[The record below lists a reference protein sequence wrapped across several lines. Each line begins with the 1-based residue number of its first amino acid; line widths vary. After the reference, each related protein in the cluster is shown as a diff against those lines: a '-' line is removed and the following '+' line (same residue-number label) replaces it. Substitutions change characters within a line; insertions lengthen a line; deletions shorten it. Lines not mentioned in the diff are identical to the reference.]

1 MPAVTRTE
9 LVALIV
15 AATDDVLDTIGDE
28 ARAPL
33 DETTRLFGEGG
44 VLDSMGLVTLVIDV
58 EQRLNS
64 RYALTLRLA
73 DERAMSRRS
82 SPFRR
87 IDTLADYILTLISEH
102 HG

>member
-1 MPAVTRTE
+1 MPVVPRAE
-9 LVALIV
+9 LVALLV
-15 AATDDVLDTIGDE
+15 AATNDVLDTIGGE
-28 ARAPL
+28 AHAPL
-33 DETTRLFGEGG
+33 DETSRLFGEGG
-44 VLDSMGLVTLVIDV
+44 LLDSMGLVTLVIDV
-58 EQRLNS
+58 EQRLHK
-64 RYALTLRLA
+64 RYALALHLA